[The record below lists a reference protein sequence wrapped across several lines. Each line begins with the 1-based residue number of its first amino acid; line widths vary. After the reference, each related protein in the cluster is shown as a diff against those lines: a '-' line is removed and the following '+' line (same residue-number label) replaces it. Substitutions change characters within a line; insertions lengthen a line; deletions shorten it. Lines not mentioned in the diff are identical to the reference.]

1 MYMVKYDV
9 VRAVQKKKK
18 KYVAFQHMHCSLLK
32 VHDLFTGR
40 NSRYFTAKF
49 YTRIHYLLI
58 CTKISISTELDLQ
71 NDLL

>member
-1 MYMVKYDV
+1 M
-9 VRAVQKKKK
+9 RATQKKQMCGCL
-18 KYVAFQHMHCSLLK
+18 AHALFILK
-32 VHDLFTGR
+32 VHDFVVFCAAH
-40 NSRYFTAKF
+40 NSWYFTVKF